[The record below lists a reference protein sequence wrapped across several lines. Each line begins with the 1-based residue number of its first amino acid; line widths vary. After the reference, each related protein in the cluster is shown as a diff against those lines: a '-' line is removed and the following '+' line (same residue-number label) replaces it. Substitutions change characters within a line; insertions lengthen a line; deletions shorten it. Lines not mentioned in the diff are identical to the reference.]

1 MFPVTGALG
10 SSAPDTS
17 FTGMDD
23 KTCDMLSAVSIYL
36 WAEAVSWE
44 HRASAGVLPVTS
56 EMLLISRQVASL

>member
-10 SSAPDTS
+10 SSAPYTS

-36 WAEAVSWE
+36 WAEVVSWE
-44 HRASAGVLPVTS
+44 HGLCGSSPCDFRDALD
-56 EMLLISRQVASL
+56 Q